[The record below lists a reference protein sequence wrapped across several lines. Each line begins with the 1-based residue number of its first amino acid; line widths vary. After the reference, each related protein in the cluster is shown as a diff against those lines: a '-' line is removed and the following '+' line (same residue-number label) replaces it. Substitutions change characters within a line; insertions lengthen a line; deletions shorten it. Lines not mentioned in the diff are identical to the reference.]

1 MKYQGRFILLFL
13 SLASAWIYL
22 IVGNVEVIPFTI
34 FTLIHVSF
42 SWFIGGRYESIGT
55 FPITIP

>member
-1 MKYQGRFILLFL
+1 MKYRGRFILLFL

-34 FTLIHVSF
+34 FTLIHVVFHGLSEV
-42 SWFIGGRYESIGT
+42 GMTSIGT
-55 FPITIP
+55 YPITIP